1 MKFHLNVLMGL
12 GIVCV
17 RYALL
22 CVSCDLPATRKVC
35 GFTSHSSLRGC
46 SKCMKSFP
54 CESFCKKSDYSGYN
68 RHSWPVRTNSL
79 HKEHILKYN
88 DACTATDH
96 CELERKYGVRYSEL
110 LRLP

>member
-1 MKFHLNVLMGL
+1 MCAM
-12 GIVCV
+12 
-17 RYALL
+17 L
-22 CVSCDLPATRKVC
+22 CYVYRVIYRLHEKYVDSH
-35 GFTSHSSLRGC
+35 HSSLRGC

-88 DACTATDH
+88 DACTTTDH